1 MKIVIASDHGAYC
14 MKEQLKAYL
23 MEKEI
28 EVLDVGT
35 HSEASVDYPEYAQKA
50 CKEVL
55 SGHADFG
62 IVLCGT
68 GIGVSIAANKVK
80 GIRCAL
86 CSEPYSA
93 KMTRA
98 HNDANVLAMGA
109 RVIGIELSKMIV
121 DTFLATPFEGGRHQ
135 RRIDLLED
143 KK

>member
-1 MKIVIASDHGAYC
+1 MKVVIGCDHGAFQ
-14 MKEQLKAYL
+14 MKEALKEYL
-23 MEKEI
+23 SEKEI

-35 HSEASVDYPEYAQKA
+35 HSEDSVDYPEFSRKVCNA
-50 CKEVL
+50 VL
-55 SGHADFG
+55 EGKGEKG

-109 RVIGIELSKMIV
+109 RVVGIELAKMIV
-121 DTFLATPFEGGRHQ
+121 DTFLATEFEGGRHA
-135 RRIDLLED
+135 RRVNMIEPE
-143 KK
+143 